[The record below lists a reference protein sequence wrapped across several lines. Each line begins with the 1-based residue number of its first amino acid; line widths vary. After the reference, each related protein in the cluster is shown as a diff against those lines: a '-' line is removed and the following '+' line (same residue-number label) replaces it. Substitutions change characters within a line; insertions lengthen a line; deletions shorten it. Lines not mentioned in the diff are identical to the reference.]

1 MLAIVIS
8 SASLK
13 HNPPHQHIGCA
24 FQGGRV
30 RLLAALPEQP
40 RVMWLLNWLDY
51 EVSQGSLLG
60 YSCNR
65 HVPLAGAAPGPG
77 PGLRQ
82 VQPPV
87 DQRMPCLEA

>member
-1 MLAIVIS
+1 M
-8 SASLK
+8 
-13 HNPPHQHIGCA
+13 
-24 FQGGRV
+24 
-30 RLLAALPEQP
+30 
-40 RVMWLLNWLDY
+40 MWLLDWLDY
-51 EVSQGSLLG
+51 KVSQGSLPG